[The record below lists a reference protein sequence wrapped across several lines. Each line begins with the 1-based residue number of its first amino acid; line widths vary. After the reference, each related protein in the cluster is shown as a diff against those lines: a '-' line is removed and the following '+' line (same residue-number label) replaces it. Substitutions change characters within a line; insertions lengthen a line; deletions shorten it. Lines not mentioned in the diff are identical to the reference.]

1 MTTTTP
7 DLPVWTSFHELPRA
21 HGEPLGTG
29 RLRATPAD
37 FQVEEQLGFAPDDE
51 GDHLLLW
58 IRKTGANTE
67 WAARRLAAL
76 VGVPASEVGFAGL
89 KDRHAITWQ
98 WFSLPRPRDTEPD
111 WPALAADGIEVLEVR
126 RHRRKLRR
134 GTLAGNRFR
143 LLVRDWSPSDAA
155 LDARLAAIRARGLP
169 NYFGDQRFG
178 HTDGNLLG
186 ANELFAGRARRV
198 DRHRRGLW
206 LSAARSQLFN
216 QVLAERV
223 RRGDWDAPLVG
234 DRLQLDGC
242 HSHFAADEVDDT
254 IRARCAG
261 MDLHPTGPL
270 AGAGEPLVRAE
281 VGALEARVLED
292 FPGWLAGLAAHG
304 LRQERR
310 ALRLPVRELDA
321 VRREDGVELRFALP
335 AGSYA
340 TVVLRELIDWEESVE
355 HGTST
360 RPAGLAER

>member
-1 MTTTTP
+1 MA
-7 DLPVWTSFHELPRA
+7 DIPVWTSFHDLPRA
-21 HGEPLGTG
+21 FGEPLGQG

-58 IRKTGANTE
+58 VRKTGANTE
-67 WAARRLAAL
+67 WVARRLAAL
-76 VGVPASEVGFAGL
+76 AGVPTAEVGFAGL

-98 WFSLPRPRDTEPD
+98 WFSLPRPRASEPD
-111 WPALAADGIEVLEVR
+111 WPTLAADGIEVLEVR

-155 LDARLAAIRARGLP
+155 LAARLEAIRTRGVP

-178 HTDGNLLG
+178 HTDGNLIG
-186 ANELFAGRARRV
+186 ATELFAGRARRV

-234 DRLQLDGC
+234 DRLQLAGC

-254 IRARCAG
+254 IRERCIR

-270 AGAGEPLVRAE
+270 AGAGEPLVQAE
-281 VGALEARVLED
+281 VAALEARLLGD
-292 FPGWLAGLAAHG
+292 FPGWVAGLAANG
-304 LRQERR
+304 LKQERR
-310 ALRLPVRELDA
+310 ALRLPVADLCA
-321 VRREDGVELRFALP
+321 RRGGDGVELAFGLP
-335 AGSYA
+335 AGAYA
-340 TVVLRELIDWEESVE
+340 TTLLRELIDWDDSPGQ
-355 HGTST
+355 HSST
-360 RPAGLAER
+360 RPADT